1 MLGQLRV
8 PIPPCG
14 RRGHVALMSRKQRNR
29 CVIFHAV
36 ARCTALLLFVQLFL
50 ASVGPFCC
58 SSALPQKCE
67 HMKLHGG
74 GVLALPALAVAC
86 HSGSELETT
95 SFTPGITEHT
105 ANFKRV
111 SPGGKV
117 RLIRACDMIS
127 PSQIFD
133 ISFRSRN
140 YRSLC
145 WSSMIFFFT
154 PMRTF

>member
-1 MLGQLRV
+1 
-8 PIPPCG
+8 
-14 RRGHVALMSRKQRNR
+14 MSRYHR
-29 CVIFHAV
+29 V
-36 ARCTALLLFVQLFL
+36 AGGDTQHLCQESTKATKSISHNSCCSASAALLLFVQLSL

-105 ANFKRV
+105 AAFKRV
-111 SPGGKV
+111 STDGKV

-133 ISFRSRN
+133 ASFRSRN